1 MKELVRRLI
10 LLITIAA
17 TASLMPKKASATHL
31 VGSDISY
38 TCLGGNTYRIDLTF
52 YRDCRGSAAPLGVGI
67 EFRSAS
73 CNQYF
78 TDTLLLVTGTGNEI
92 TYPCPTLVT
101 SCDDPAS
108 TIPGIQEYQYSGII
122 TFPMQCADW
131 VISWSYCC
139 RNCDITTM
147 LVASPCLEGT
157 NPGMYIAATLDNLNL
172 SCNSSPR
179 FTNIPV
185 AFLCVGQNFTYNHGV
200 IDPDGDSLVY
210 SLVNPLINATDSIPF
225 LPGYS
230 ATNPITSSPAFA
242 INSAT
247 GDLTLTPTQI
257 EVGVVSVLVEEYRNG
272 VLIGSVVRDMEIYV
286 RACSNNLPTASGI
299 NGGAS
304 RDTSVCPGTN
314 LCFNILSNDIDPN
327 QIVTMS
333 WNQGI
338 TGATFTVSGFPFPTG
353 QFCWTPS
360 PADVRPTPYT
370 FTVTVTDDACPN
382 VGFQTYSFQVFV
394 NSPLYT
400 ATGTDISCNGAND
413 GVATVVPG
421 SGSLTYV
428 WSPGGQTTASISG
441 LAAGTYTVTITDTV
455 TGCVGQST
463 VTINDPAVLTVAT
476 ATTNPPCAGS
486 NSGIAV
492 ATPAGGTPGF
502 TYSWNTVPPTLNDT
516 ATGLAPGTY
525 IVTVTDSR
533 NCTATANATI
543 NPSAPAVNVS
553 TVSVTDLQC
562 NGDAN
567 GTATVAAS
575 GGTPSYTYS
584 WNTVPPQSGTTA
596 TGLSGG
602 TYIVTVTDSLGCVG
616 TDTVNIDEPAAIV
629 IAGSSTQSTCGAS
642 DGTASASASGGTPFS
657 FGYQYLWSVGG
668 QTTTTITGL
677 AAGAYTV
684 TVTDSNGCTSSLPVT
699 VSDSNIL
706 PPIASAIQSVL
717 CNGQTNGIAV
727 AVPQNG
733 TPPFTFSWNTTPV
746 QTNDTAFNLGAGI
759 YAVGITDANG
769 CSSFDTVQIT
779 EPAPINLTVLSSD
792 ASCYNDSSGI
802 GVVSIV
808 NGGTPNY
815 TYDWQPYGG
824 TNASVTNL
832 IAGNYTVTVT
842 DANGCTGTSA
852 ISISEPSQ
860 ITVTV
865 NSTIEPTCYG
875 GSDGSIDISVS
886 GGTGGFDYFW
896 NPGGATSQD
905 LSSVDAGI
913 YIVTITD
920 DNGCTFQQ
928 TVNLNQPSPVN
939 AFAGNDT
946 ALCVGNSIQLQATLG
961 AGMTGQWTSSTG
973 ASFVNATNPTTVA
986 NNLQPGFNSL
996 TWTVTDADG
1005 CSGLDELTIFN
1016 YTNIAANAGSDT
1028 AFCGLGFVQ
1037 LNATNVAGFSGSW
1050 ISAGLTTFDNPVLSN
1065 AVATLIDYG
1074 TDTLNWTIT
1083 NGACTTTDYL
1093 LITAAEPVN
1102 AEAGDYQLVCANDA
1116 VLIARGFINGVGIWS
1131 VVTGSGNLADPTNDS
1146 TSVTDLPVGN
1156 TVFLWTITN
1165 GPCSAADTVSVDY
1178 DNACELELPSG
1189 FSPNGDGKNDG
1200 YHIKGIE
1207 GYPDNVFRVFNRWGN
1222 LVYDKEDYV
1231 NEDWVGQNNSGDPL
1245 PDGTYF
1251 VVLEVVGKNLRKS
1264 TYVDLRRQ

>member
-1 MKELVRRLI
+1 MKEIIRRLI
-10 LLITIAA
+10 LLITLAA
-17 TASLMPKKASATHL
+17 TASLLPGKASATHL

-101 SCDDPAS
+101 SCDDPS
-108 TIPGIQEYQYSGII
+108 SSIPGIQEYKYSGII

-147 LVASPCLEGT
+147 QTASPCVEGA

-210 SLVNPLINATDSIPF
+210 SLVNPLVNATDSIPF

-257 EVGVVSVLVEEYRNG
+257 EVGVVSILVQEYRNG

-286 RACSNNLPTASGI
+286 RACNNNLPTASGI
-299 NGGAS
+299 NGGTS

-314 LCFNILSNDIDPN
+314 LCFDILSNDIDPN
-327 QIVTMS
+327 QIVTMR

-338 TGATFTVSGFPFPTG
+338 PGATFTVSGFPFPTG
-353 QFCWTPS
+353 RFCWTPS
-360 PADVRPTPYT
+360 PFDVRPTPYT

-394 NSPLYT
+394 NSPLYSVT
-400 ATGTDISCNGAND
+400 ATDISCNGAND
-413 GVATVVPG
+413 GVASVVPG
-421 SGSLTYV
+421 SGTLTYV
-428 WSPGGQTTASISG
+428 WSPGGQTTSSISG

-476 ATTNPPCAGS
+476 STTNPPCAGS
-486 NSGIAV
+486 NSGVAV
-492 ATPAGGTPGF
+492 ALPSGGTPGF
-502 TYSWNTVPPTLNDT
+502 SYSWSTVPPTLNDT

-525 IVTVTDSR
+525 TVTVTDSR
-533 NCTATANATI
+533 NCTATATATI
-543 NPSAPAVNVS
+543 NPSAPAVSVN
-553 TVSVTDLQC
+553 TVSVTDLRC

-575 GGTPSYTYS
+575 GGTPSYAYS
-584 WNTVPPQSGTTA
+584 WNTVPPQVGPTA
-596 TGLSGG
+596 SGLSGG
-602 TYIVTVTDSLGCVG
+602 TYIVTVTDSLGCIG
-616 TDTVNIDEPAAIV
+616 TDTVAVSEPAAIV
-629 IAGSSTQSTCGAS
+629 ITGTSTPSTCGAS
-642 DGTASASASGGTPFS
+642 DGSATASASGGTPFS
-657 FGYQYLWSVGG
+657 FGYQYLWNASG

-677 AAGAYTV
+677 PAGVYDV
-684 TVTDSNGCTSSLPVT
+684 TVTDSNGCTTTFPVT

-706 PPIASAIQSVL
+706 PPIASAIQQVL

-733 TPPFTFSWNTTPV
+733 TPPFTYAWNTTPI
-746 QTNDTAFNLGAGI
+746 QNNDTAFNLSAGI

-769 CSSFDTVQIT
+769 CTSFDTVQIT
-779 EPAPINLTVLSSD
+779 EPAPISLTVLSSD

-802 GVVSIV
+802 AIVSIV
-808 NGGTPNY
+808 NGGTPAF

-824 TNASVTNL
+824 TNASVSNL
-832 IAGNYTVTVT
+832 IAGSYTVTVT
-842 DANGCTGTSA
+842 DLNGCTGTS
-852 ISISEPSQ
+852 SVTISEPSQ
-860 ITVTV
+860 ITVAV
-865 NSTIEPTCYG
+865 NSTTEPTCYG

-886 GGTGGFDYFW
+886 GGTGGYSYFW
-896 NPGGATSQD
+896 NPGGATSED

-913 YIVTITD
+913 YVVTITD

-928 TVNLNQPSPVN
+928 SVSLNQPSPVP

-946 ALCVGNSIQLQATLG
+946 ALCTGNSIQLQASLG
-961 AGMTGQWTSSTG
+961 AGLTGLWTSSTG
-973 ASFVNATNPTTVA
+973 ASFVNATSPTTVV

-996 TWTVTDADG
+996 TWTVTDANG
-1005 CSGLDELTIFN
+1005 CSGTDALTIFN
-1016 YTNIAANAGSDT
+1016 YTNITANAGSDT
-1028 AFCGLGFVQ
+1028 SFCGLGFVQ
-1037 LNATNVAGFSGSW
+1037 LNANNVAGFNGNWTSG
-1050 ISAGLTTFDNPVLSN
+1050 GLTNFDNPALSN
-1065 AVATLIDYG
+1065 AVATMIDFG
-1074 TDTLNWTIT
+1074 TDTLQWTIT
-1083 NGACTTTDYL
+1083 NGACSTTDYL
-1093 LITAAEPVN
+1093 LITAAEPVS
-1102 AEAGDYQLVCANDA
+1102 AEAGDYQVVCADDA
-1116 VLIARGFINGVGIWS
+1116 LLIARSLVNGAGVWS
-1131 VVTGSGNLADPTNDS
+1131 VVTGGGSLADPTNDS
-1146 TSVTDLPVGN
+1146 TSVTGLPVGN
-1156 TVFLWTITN
+1156 TLFLWTVTN
-1165 GPCSAADTVSVDY
+1165 GPCSASDTVSVNY

-1207 GYPDNVFRVFNRWGN
+1207 GYPDNIFRVFNRWGN
-1222 LVYDKEDYV
+1222 LVYDKEDYA
-1231 NEDWVGQNNSGDPL
+1231 NEDWVGQNDNGDPL

-1251 VVLEVVGKNLRKS
+1251 VVLEILGKNLRKS